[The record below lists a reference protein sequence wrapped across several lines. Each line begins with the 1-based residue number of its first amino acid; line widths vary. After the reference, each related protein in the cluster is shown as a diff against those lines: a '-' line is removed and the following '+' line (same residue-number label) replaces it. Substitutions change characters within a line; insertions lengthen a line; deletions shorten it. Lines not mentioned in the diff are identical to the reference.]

1 MYSVAGLTSIVELIE
16 NAQNTLEVAVPLQKV
31 GGSVFSGVSC
41 LPSREPSTTLQGT
54 NLSPLKVAGKMM
66 FFFHR
71 WDMLVPREYMPV
83 VFFGCV
89 NGNLFLGNYV
99 ISLATSL

>member
-16 NAQNTLEVAVPLQKV
+16 NAQNTLEVAVPLAESW
-31 GGSVFSGVSC
+31 GFMS
-41 LPSREPSTTLQGT
+41 TLQGT
-54 NLSPLKVAGKMM
+54 NISPLKVAGKMM

-83 VFFGCV
+83 VFFGLCEWEP
-89 NGNLFLGNYV
+89 F
-99 ISLATSL
+99 SW